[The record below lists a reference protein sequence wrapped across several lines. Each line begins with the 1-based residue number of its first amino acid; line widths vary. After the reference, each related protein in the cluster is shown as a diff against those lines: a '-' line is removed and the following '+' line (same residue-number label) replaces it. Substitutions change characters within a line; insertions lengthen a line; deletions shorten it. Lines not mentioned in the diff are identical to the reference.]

1 MITKMELNKVKY
13 NELQKKF
20 KELNIPDVWKAG
32 EKKEV
37 LINAA
42 LDRLEHLRKKA
53 LADEAL
59 TKSDLKKVEEKKKEI
74 PEQYKGIDKVL
85 KEKNRLKKLSFTK
98 DNILNT
104 IKNIDANLNNSPSDA
119 KRRML
124 LDKRIILEE
133 VLKDYD

>member
-42 LDRLEHLRKKA
+42 LERLEHLRKQA
-53 LADEAL
+53 LKDEAL
-59 TKSDLKKVEEKKKEI
+59 TKLDLKKVEEKKKEL
-74 PEQYKGIDKVL
+74 PEQYKGINKVL
-85 KEKNRLKKLSFTK
+85 NEKNRLNKLSITK
-98 DNILNT
+98 DNIINT

-124 LDKRIILEE
+124 LDKRMILEE